1 MFPIAERI
9 FPITEYIYYTA
20 EYTFLT
26 GERNIQLIFRQ
37 TVDYYAKVFTTRD
50 ERCEEYREEDSI
62 S

>member
-9 FPITEYIYYTA
+9 FSIAVYMYYTA

-50 ERCEEYREEDSI
+50 ERCEEYWEEDSI